1 MFYFNWTGKLSQYIW
16 KTFWIDVRKQT
27 CQFNSAYDIHVH
39 IICKMWSFSHWP
51 KDKKKKRHLDSF
63 CRRCIS
69 GFNFQLITKKENMQT
84 PGIFPQHSKV
94 FKHHNMEKKKLK
106 TKIRTS
112 SQNEQLHVAVILKL
126 ASSSMNN
133 PVCINPIQKTWT
145 VNHKKPNKWT
155 GAVS

>member
-1 MFYFNWTGKLSQYIW
+1 MCFTSIEQENCPNIYEKRFELMYENKPANLTVHMIYMYILFVTCGVLVTDQ
-16 KTFWIDVRKQT
+16 KT
-27 CQFNSAYDIHVH
+27 
-39 IICKMWSFSHWP
+39 
-51 KDKKKKRHLDSF
+51 KKKKRHLDSF

-133 PVCINPIQKTWT
+133 PVCINPIQKT
-145 VNHKKPNKWT
+145 
-155 GAVS
+155 